1 MDGGITVSLAQSKI
15 TAQGQVSIPVTVMR
29 QFGLAPGEV
38 INWDTL
44 NGHLV
49 IEKAGQY
56 SLEDVQRALKLP
68 RGTHKTDEEIRE
80 GIKAVMRVK
89 HAGR

>member
-1 MDGGITVSLAQSKI
+1 MSLAQSKI
-15 TAQGQVSIPVTVMR
+15 TAQGQVSIPVRVMR

-44 NGHLV
+44 EGRLV
-49 IEKAGQY
+49 IEKAGLY
-56 SLEDVQRALKLP
+56 SLADVQSALKLP
-68 RGTHKTDEEIRE
+68 KGLHKTEAEIRE
-80 GIKAVMRVK
+80 GIKARMRAK